1 MVERKKARNLR
12 TSDDMRTLFL
22 LGSIAGVVCGARHFL
37 NYLSEQRKN
46 GAIERR
52 AESRRSKVR
61 RRTRRTAQQ
70 VSPHRVS
77 RASPRGV
84 AH

>member
-1 MVERKKARNLR
+1 LR
-12 TSDDMRTLFL
+12 TSDEVRTLFL
-22 LGSIAGVVCGARHFL
+22 LGSITGVVIGARHVL

-46 GAIERR
+46 SV
-52 AESRRSKVR
+52 AETPRKTPR

-70 VSPHRVS
+70 VSPRRVS

-84 AH
+84 A